1 MPCHP
6 IYRVAV
12 PAPLSTLFDYAAP
25 ADAVSDPAPG
35 TRLRVPFG
43 RGQKLGIL
51 IETRDHTDVPADKLR
66 AVTAVL
72 DESACLDA
80 ATLHLMDF
88 AARYYVHPIGEAI
101 HHALPVALRDPSTS
115 LDRRREGWQLSATG
129 QDCNSV
135 ELERALNRA
144 PVQRRIFE
152 ALRAGPQDADSLK
165 ASATHWRDA
174 VRRLIERGWVEPVA
188 IDAHAPPPVTI
199 ERSTPKAL
207 NDEQSLAVAEITS
220 HLGQYQ
226 PILLEGVT
234 GSGKTEVYLHVIE
247 QVIARGE
254 QVLVMVPEIGLTPQ
268 LVRRFTAR
276 LQEQVAVLHSGLNDT
291 ERLQRWHWARAAE
304 VRVVIGTRSSVFVPL
319 PNLGLI
325 IIDEEHDLSLKQQDG
340 LRYHGR
346 DLALV
351 RASERKVPVV
361 MGTATPS
368 LESLSNAR
376 DGKYRHLHLRERAGG
391 AKPPRI
397 NLLDVRRGVL
407 TAGLSERLIEAM
419 TRHLEAGGQVLI
431 FINRRGYAPVIVCEQ
446 CGEAVDCQ
454 RCDAHLTWHRS
465 TRRMHCHHCG
475 GDRPLP
481 TLCEHCGEPA
491 LTQVGQGS
499 ERVEDEL
506 RDRFPNHRVLRVD
519 RDNTRRKGALDA
531 ALEAA
536 TRGDA
541 DILVGTQMLAK
552 GHHFPKVTLVGVLDA
567 DGGLYRVDFRAAETL
582 GQTVLQVAGRAGRAE
597 RPGEVIIQTR
607 LPEHPLLQALITDGY
622 PAFAEQLIR
631 ERHASQWPPFVRLA
645 LVRAEATAPEAA
657 MAFLNQVHSMSGQL
671 PGVLCPPPAPAPME
685 RRAGRYR
692 AHLLL
697 VADEPRAL
705 INAAT
710 RLRHGMASLPAKRSV
725 RWSIDIDPAD
735 LL

>member
-1 MPCHP
+1 MPQHP

-12 PAPLSTLFDYAAP
+12 PAPLCTLFDYAAP
-25 ADAVSDPAPG
+25 SDVDTAPLPG

-43 RGQKLGIL
+43 RSQKLGIL
-51 IETRDHTDVPADKLR
+51 IETRDHTDVPRDKLR
-66 AVTAVL
+66 RVSAVL
-72 DESACLDA
+72 DSAPCLDA
-80 ATLHLMDF
+80 ATLNLMDF
-88 AARYYVHPIGEAI
+88 ASRYYVYPIGEAL
-101 HHALPVALRDPSTS
+101 HHALPVALRDPGTP
-115 LDRRREGWQLSATG
+115 LDRQREGWQLTPDGAQCTST
-129 QDCNSV
+129 
-135 ELERALNRA
+135 ALDRLLARA
-144 PVQRRIFE
+144 PVQRRVFA
-152 ALRAGPQDADSLK
+152 ALHAGPQ
-165 ASATHWRDA
+165 SAETLREHATNWRDA
-174 VRRLIERGWVEPVA
+174 TRRLIERGWVEAVSL
-188 IDAHAPPPVTI
+188 DAPAPPTVETAPTAAQ
-199 ERSTPKAL
+199 TL
-207 NDEQSLAVAEITS
+207 NPEQQRAVDAVSESL
-220 HLGQYQ
+220 GRYQ
-226 PILLEGVT
+226 PVLLEGVT
-234 GSGKTEVYLHVIE
+234 GSGKTEVYLHLIE
-247 QVIARGE
+247 AVLARGE

-276 LQEQVAVLHSGLNDT
+276 LQQPVAVLHSALNDS
-291 ERLQRWHWARAAE
+291 ERLQRWQWARNGQ
-304 VRVVIGTRSSVFVPL
+304 VRVVIGTRSSVFTPM
-319 PNLGLI
+319 PALGLI
-325 IIDEEHDLSLKQQDG
+325 VIDEEHDLSLKQQDG

-351 RASERKVPVV
+351 RASERGIPLV

-368 LESLSNAR
+368 LETLSNAR
-376 DGKYRHLHLRERAGG
+376 DKKYLHLHLRERAGG
-391 AKPPRI
+391 AVPPTI
-397 NLLDVRRGVL
+397 KLLDVRRGTL
-407 TAGLSERLIEAM
+407 RAGLSDKLIETM
-419 TRHLEAGGQVLI
+419 TRHLEAGGQALI
-431 FINRRGYAPVIVCEQ
+431 FINRRGYAPVIVCES

-465 TRRMHCHHCG
+465 TRHMHCHHCG
-475 GDRPLP
+475 GERPLP
-481 TLCEHCGEPA
+481 TVCEHCGEPTLA
-491 LTQVGQGS
+491 QVGQGS

-506 RDRFPNHRVLRVD
+506 RDRFPNNTVLRID

-531 ALEAA
+531 ALDTAH
-536 TRGDA
+536 RGDA

-552 GHHFPKVTLVGVLDA
+552 GHHFPRVTLVGVLDA

-597 RPGEVIIQTR
+597 RRGEVIIQTR
-607 LPEHPLLQALITDGY
+607 LPEHPLLQALISDGY
-622 PAFAEQLIR
+622 PAFADQLIR

-645 LVRAEATAPEAA
+645 LVRAEATSPDAA
-657 MAFLNQVHSMSGQL
+657 MAFLNTVHAMSGQL

-710 RLRHGMASLPAKRSV
+710 RLRHGMESLPSKRSV